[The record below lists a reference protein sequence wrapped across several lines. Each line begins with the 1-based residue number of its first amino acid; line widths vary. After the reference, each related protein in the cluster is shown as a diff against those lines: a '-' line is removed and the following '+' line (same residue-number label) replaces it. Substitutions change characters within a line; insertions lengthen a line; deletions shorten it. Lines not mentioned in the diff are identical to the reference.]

1 MKCQLAA
8 LIFALIFASSLSA
21 HQVHPCLA
29 LVAQLSQGAKQCELK
44 QTQKGE
50 CDGVLQDLEGQ
61 VQFCKQQH
69 FTQKAIDGAIEYG
82 FAALEGDVS
91 QSPYQRQVKQEQWE
105 YQLMKPNLQAFER
118 YFPDAV
124 RISDVLTERFNASA
138 CPKQYLGDPD
148 RYRYFGAQSLI
159 RYSREQ
165 GQEDENP
172 GHSGR
177 YVYHWFAAERPGVC
191 YDPDSSN
198 GPDEKV
204 VNIPGFFL
212 DGLEEKD
219 RVQVVRCKSNCLEEQ
234 AALAELYEQYNKQYR
249 RHRQLLVCSDI
260 DQRNE
265 ERRVVK
271 GQRRSSI
278 KLPDYC
284 PDGEIQV
291 ETLNAGG
298 LLDQLEQQL
307 FLDVTLRTETAK
319 SE

>member
-1 MKCQLAA
+1 MKTRLGAFIIPM
-8 LIFALIFASSLSA
+8 IFACGLPA
-21 HQVHPCLA
+21 HPADPCLA
-29 LVAQLSQGAKQCELK
+29 LVAQLAQGTKQCELK

-61 VQFCKQQH
+61 VQHCKQQL

-91 QSPYQRQVKQEQWE
+91 QSPYKRQVKQEQWE
-105 YQLMKPNLQAFER
+105 YQLMKPNLLAFEQF
-118 YFPDAV
+118 FPDAV
-124 RISDVLTERFNASA
+124 RISDVLTERFNAPA

-148 RYRYFGAQSLI
+148 RYRYFGAQTLT
-159 RYSREQ
+159 RYSRD
-165 GQEDENP
+165 GQVDDQQQTVK
-172 GHSGR
+172 

-191 YDPDSSN
+191 YDPDSAN
-198 GPDEKV
+198 RPDEKV
-204 VNIPGFFL
+204 VNIPDYFL
-212 DGLEEKD
+212 NDLDASD
-219 RVQVVRCKSNCLEEQ
+219 RVKVVRCKSNCLEEQ
-234 AALAELYEQYNKQYR
+234 AALADLHEQYSKQYR

-260 DQRNE
+260 EQRNDA
-265 ERRVVK
+265 RRVVK

-284 PDGEIQV
+284 PAGEIQV

-307 FLDVTLRTETAK
+307 FLDVTLRIETTK